1 MATEAL
7 EQLLVVQDH
16 DTRAAQLRSRRRT
29 LPERDEAIQVASSL
43 EAVSARWTV
52 LDAERHRL
60 DRDQSRLDDE
70 IASLRAKL
78 DHADKAMYSGAVT
91 NPRELQALQEE
102 AASHTRHIGQLED
115 QELEIMVEREPV
127 DEGLVTLEAERA
139 ELQTRAE
146 DVAARLTVAEA
157 EIDAELA
164 ALEAERVAAAA
175 VVSPDLL
182 AEYESLRESGG
193 GVGAARLEHGT
204 CGGCHMKLSAV
215 EQDRIKGLPEDA
227 TIHCEDCGRIL
238 VR

>member
-16 DTRAAQLRSRRRT
+16 DTRATQLRTRRRN
-29 LPERDEAIQVASSL
+29 LPERTEATEVAAAL
-43 EAVSARWTV
+43 AEADARWAV

-60 DRDQSRLDDE
+60 DRDQTRLDDE
-70 IASLRAKL
+70 VASLRAKL

-102 AASHTRHIGQLED
+102 GASHTRHIGLLED

-127 DEGLVTLEAERA
+127 DE
-139 ELQTRAE
+139 
-146 DVAARLTVAEA
+146 
-157 EIDAELA
+157 EIAPV
-164 ALEAERVAAAA
+164 EAERVAAASEVPEA
-175 VVSPDLL
+175 LL
-182 AEYESLRESGG
+182 AEYEGLRESMG

-215 EQDRIKGLPEDA
+215 EQDRIKGLPADA
-227 TIHCEDCGRIL
+227 TIHCEDCGRLL

>member
-16 DTRAAQLRSRRRT
+16 DIRAAQLRSRRRN
-29 LPERDEAIQVASSL
+29 LPERTEAAEVASAL
-43 EAVSARWTV
+43 EGAEARWTE

-78 DHADKAMYSGAVT
+78 DHADKAMYGGAVT
-91 NPRELQALQEE
+91 NPRELQALQDE

-127 DEGLVTLEAERA
+127 DEGLAQIEAERA
-139 ELQTRAE
+139 ELRVRA
-146 DVAARLTVAEA
+146 DDISARLTVAEA
-157 EIDAELA
+157 EVDAELA
-164 ALEAERVAAAA
+164 ALETDRAVAAAA
-175 VVSPDLL
+175 VAPELL
-182 AEYESLRESGG
+182 AEYEDLRESGG

-215 EQDRIKGLPEDA
+215 ELDRIKGLPDDA

>member
-16 DTRAAQLRSRRRT
+16 DTRATQLRTRRRN
-29 LPERDEAIQVASSL
+29 LPERTEATEVAAAL
-43 EAVSARWTV
+43 AEADARWAL
-52 LDAERHRL
+52 LDTERHRL
-60 DRDQSRLDDE
+60 DRDQTRLDDE
-70 IASLRAKL
+70 VASLRAKL

-102 AASHTRHIGQLED
+102 GASHTRHIGLLED

-127 DEGLVTLEAERA
+127 DEEIAQVEARQA
-139 ELQTRAE
+139 ELRAQAD

-157 EIDAELA
+157 EVDAELA
-164 ALEAERVAAAA
+164 TVEAERVAAASEVPEA
-175 VVSPDLL
+175 LL
-182 AEYESLRESGG
+182 TEYEGLRESMG

-227 TIHCEDCGRIL
+227 TIHCEDCGRLL

>member
-16 DTRAAQLRSRRRT
+16 DTRAAQLRTRRRT
-29 LPERDEAIQVASSL
+29 LPERDEAAQLSSSL
-43 EAVSARWTV
+43 DAATARWTE

-60 DRDQSRLDDE
+60 DREQSRLDDE
-70 IASLRAKL
+70 VASLRAKL

-127 DEGLVTLEAERA
+127 DEGLAELDAERA
-139 ELQTRAE
+139 DLQVRAD

-164 ALEAERVAAAA
+164 ALETERAVAAS
-175 VVSPDLL
+175 VVPPELL
-182 AEYESLRESGG
+182 AEYEALRESGG
-193 GVGAARLEHGT
+193 GIGAARLEHGT

-215 EQDRIKGLPEDA
+215 EQDRIKGLPEDT

>member
-16 DTRAAQLRSRRRT
+16 DTRATQLRTRRRT
-29 LPERDEAIQVASSL
+29 LPERDEAAQVASAL
-43 EAVSARWTV
+43 EAATARWTE
-52 LDAERHRL
+52 LDVERHRL

-70 IASLRAKL
+70 VASLRAKL

-127 DEGLVTLEAERA
+127 DEGLVALEAERA
-139 ELQTRAE
+139 ELQVRAD

-164 ALEAERVAAAA
+164 ALETERAAAA
-175 VVSPDLL
+175 AIVPPDLL
-182 AEYESLRESGG
+182 AEYEALREGNG

-227 TIHCEDCGRIL
+227 TIHCEDCGRLL